1 VNFLYRCLKEA
12 RVDFAHPLQPALLI
26 QRYKRFLAD
35 VQLPNGTLATAH
47 CANPGAMLGLARPG
61 ACVWLSANTNPKAK
75 LPYRWELEVVDG
87 HLVGI
92 NTNLPNSLV
101 SEALARNQLIP
112 LAGYR
117 SIRRE
122 VGYGNNSRIDFLL
135 QHPQR
140 APCYV
145 EVKNVHLKRG
155 MRAEFPD
162 CPTARGAKHLS
173 EMMAMR
179 AQGARCVMLYIV
191 QRADVNAFSIA
202 HDLDKNYAHLFTQA
216 LAQGVEAYAYSC
228 EISVERVVLAHPL
241 PLML

>member
-1 VNFLYRCLKEA
+1 MSNCQMAHWQPHIVLTQVPCWGWHA
-12 RVDFAHPLQPALLI
+12 RGPA
-26 QRYKRFLAD
+26 F
-35 VQLPNGTLATAH
+35 
-47 CANPGAMLGLARPG
+47 GLAQTPTPRLNCPI
-61 ACVWLSANTNPKAK
+61 A
-75 LPYRWELEVVDG
+75 
-87 HLVGI
+87 GI